1 VSRELFQSRWSLDDL
16 QQIDPELHAALLD
29 QQAMLDEH
37 TKAME
42 RGWQTALAR
51 MEAHEIAAALA
62 VFPGAKVTATRPKQP
77 PDVD

>member
-1 VSRELFQSRWSLDDL
+1 MSKELFTSRWSLDDL
-16 QQIDPELHAALLD
+16 LQADPELHAALID
-29 QQAMLDEH
+29 QQNMLDEH

-42 RGWQTALAR
+42 RGWRAALAR

-62 VFPGAKVTATRPKQP
+62 VFPGATVSAIREKPP